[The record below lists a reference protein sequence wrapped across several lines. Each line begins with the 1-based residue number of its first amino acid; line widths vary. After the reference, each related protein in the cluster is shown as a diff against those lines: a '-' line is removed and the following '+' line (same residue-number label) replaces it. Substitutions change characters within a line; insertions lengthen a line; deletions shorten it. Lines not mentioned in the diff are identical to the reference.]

1 MKEFISWNLVDECV
15 TDIAD
20 YLRQI
25 NVKYEGVY
33 GIPRGG
39 VILAVMLS
47 HKLDIPYL
55 ANLDNMYDK
64 KFIIIDDIADTGTT
78 LNKYKKLDVCENACY
93 VTIHEHEQSI
103 VKPDYAVIDK
113 EDKWIVYP
121 WEDEESEEIQ
131 DYIAVKNMVIANPYK

>member
-20 YLRQI
+20 YLRQT

-39 VILAVMLS
+39 VVLAVMLS

-55 ANLDNMYDK
+55 GNLDNMYDK
-64 KFIIIDDIADTGTT
+64 KFIIIDDIADTGKT
-78 LNKYKKLDVCENACY
+78 LNNYKKLDVCKNTCY

-113 EDKWIVYP
+113 DDKWIVYP
-121 WEDEESEEIQ
+121 LEDEESEEIQ
-131 DYIAVKNMVIANPYK
+131 DFIAVKNMVIANPYK

>member
-20 YLRQI
+20 YLRQT

-64 KFIIIDDIADTGTT
+64 KFIIIDDIADTGKT
-78 LNKYKKLDVCENACY
+78 LNNYKKLDVCKNTCY

-121 WEDEESEEIQ
+121 WEDEESDEIP
-131 DYIAVKNMVIANPYK
+131 DYIAVQNMVIVNPDK

>member
-20 YLRQI
+20 YLRQT

-39 VILAVMLS
+39 VILAVILS
-47 HKLDIPYL
+47 HILDIPYL

-78 LNKYKKLDVCENACY
+78 LNTYKKLDVCENACY

-121 WEDEESEEIQ
+121 WEDEESDEVP
-131 DYIAVKNMVIANPYK
+131 DYIAVKNMVIVNPDK